1 MTAAAEVEA
10 PAEVQPGVYEIDA
23 ELYHSD
29 PIPGGSLSST
39 GARTLVSQCP
49 AKFRHSLD
57 HPEPYKAAFDF
68 GTAAHKVVLGDGP
81 ELVLVDEP
89 LWNTNAI
96 KARVAE
102 IRAAGNIPLKRPDL
116 QRVHD
121 MATALSQDAEA
132 ADLLAPGSGVAEQ
145 SLFWKAGNV
154 WCRARIDWL
163 RPDDFVDYKSC
174 RSAHPDAIQKAVQ
187 EHGYHIQDFWYRR
200 GAVALD
206 LIHPQAPSH
215 FIFQEKEPPYVV
227 TVARLDLWHDIA
239 YQACERALFLYET
252 SRAADSWPAYTTET
266 TFISPP
272 AWLERQFA

>member
-1 MTAAAEVEA
+1 MTAAVEVDAA
-10 PAEVQPGVYEIDA
+10 PEVQPGLYDIDA

-49 AKFRHSLD
+49 AKFWHSLH

-68 GTAAHKVVLGDGP
+68 GTAAHKVVLGEGP
-81 ELVLVDEP
+81 ELVLVDAP
-89 LWNTNAI
+89 RWDTNVV

-116 QRVHD
+116 ERVHD
-121 MATALSQDAEA
+121 MATVLSRSDEA
-132 ADLLAPGSGVAEQ
+132 ADLLAPGSGVAER

-154 WCRARIDWL
+154 WCRARVDWL

-174 RSAHPDAIQKAVQ
+174 RSAHPDAIQKAVLD
-187 EHGYHIQDFWYRR
+187 HGYHVQDYWYRR
-200 GAVALD
+200 GAIALD
-206 LIHPQAPSH
+206 LISPRAPSH

-227 TVARLDLWHDIA
+227 TVARLDLWHPIA
-239 YQACERALFLYET
+239 YQASERALFLYE
-252 SRAADSWPAYTTET
+252 SCRAANQWPAYTTET
-266 TFISPP
+266 TYISPP

>member
-1 MTAAAEVEA
+1 MTATVEVEA
-10 PAEVQPGVYEIDA
+10 PAEVEPGVYDIDV

-57 HPEPYKAAFDF
+57 HAEPYKAAFDF

-81 ELVLVDEP
+81 ELVLVDAAR
-89 LWNTNAI
+89 WDTNAI
-96 KARVAE
+96 KAEVAA

-116 QRVHD
+116 ERVHD
-121 MATALSQDAEA
+121 MATVLSQNAEA
-132 ADLLAPGSGVAEQ
+132 ADLLAPGSGTAEQ
-145 SLFWKAGNV
+145 SLFWKGGNV

-187 EHGYHIQDFWYRR
+187 DHGYHIQDYWYRR
-200 GAVALD
+200 GAIALG

-215 FIFQEKEPPYVV
+215 FIFQEKEPPYLV
-227 TVARLDLWHDIA
+227 TVARLDLWHPIA

-252 SRAADSWPAYTTET
+252 CRAADNWPAYTTET
-266 TFISPP
+266 AYIPPP